1 MINPIS
7 YLTNFIL
14 TMPIIVAIYKIITIV
29 IFKIKKKNM
38 KISSYGFT
46 VSVIL
51 LIFYYAFI
59 REINTLFYVS
69 IISLGLGLL
78 IYNSVRTVKEDMFV
92 IPMFI
97 YSIFCLVLGN
107 ITENRILFM
116 LLLIVFIPDV
126 IRIVLQIIAD
136 SSKK

>member
-1 MINPIS
+1 MISPIS

-14 TMPIIVAIYKIITIV
+14 IMPIIVAIYKIITIV

-46 VSVIL
+46 VSLIL
-51 LIFYYAFI
+51 LIFYYVFI
-59 REINTLFYVS
+59 REINALFYVS

-92 IPMFI
+92 IPIFI

-107 ITENRILFM
+107 ITENRIFFM
-116 LLLIVFIPDV
+116 LLIIVLIPD
-126 IRIVLQIIAD
+126 II
-136 SSKK
+136 KIFKECFMKG

>member
-1 MINPIS
+1 MISPIS

-14 TMPIIVAIYKIITIV
+14 IMPIIVAIYKIITIV

-51 LIFYYAFI
+51 LIFYYVFI
-59 REINTLFYVS
+59 REINALFYVS

-92 IPMFI
+92 IPIFI

-107 ITENRILFM
+107 ITENRIFFM
-116 LLLIVFIPDV
+116 LLIIVLIPD
-126 IRIVLQIIAD
+126 II
-136 SSKK
+136 KIFKECFMKG